1 MIRPVLACIDP
12 YKAAEEFA
20 AVGWNIDF
28 SQPWE
33 SGDPLVG
40 VSLCGN
46 SVMLGITEGYVPGD
60 QLSHIGCGVE
70 IYMTVPGGQL
80 KQIYENHLVLKPTA
94 LMVQPWG
101 DTAFE
106 VKISGYKF
114 MIAAV
119 NFDLSNDPIRSAP

>member
-1 MIRPVLACIDP
+1 MIRPILACIDP

-20 AVGWNIDF
+20 AAGWDIVF
-28 SQPWE
+28 SQSPE

-46 SVMLGITEGYVPGD
+46 SVLLGVTDGYVSD
-60 QLSHIGCGVE
+60 NQLPHIGCGVE
-70 IYMTVPGGQL
+70 IYMTVPVE
-80 KQIYENHLVLKPTA
+80 QIQQVYENHLVLKRTE

-106 VKISGYKF
+106 VKISGYRF

-119 NFDLSNDPIRSAP
+119 NSDLSCKIL

>member
-1 MIRPVLACIDP
+1 MIRPILACIDP

-20 AVGWNIDF
+20 AAGWDIDF
-28 SQPWE
+28 SQSPE

-46 SVMLGITEGYVPGD
+46 SVLLGVTDGYVSD
-60 QLSHIGCGVE
+60 NQLPHIGCGVE
-70 IYMTVPGGQL
+70 IHITVPVE
-80 KQIYENHLVLKPTA
+80 QIQQVYENHLVLKPTE

-106 VKISGYKF
+106 VKISGYRF

-119 NFDLSNDPIRSAP
+119 NSGFSA

>member
-1 MIRPVLACIDP
+1 MIRPILACIDP

-20 AVGWNIDF
+20 AAGWDIDF
-28 SQPWE
+28 SQPPE

-46 SVMLGITEGYVPGD
+46 SVLLGVTDGYVSD
-60 QLSHIGCGVE
+60 NQLPHIGCGVE
-70 IYMTVPGGQL
+70 IYMTVPVE
-80 KQIYENHLVLKPTA
+80 QIQQVYENHLVLKPTE
-94 LMVQPWG
+94 LMVQSWG

-106 VKISGYKF
+106 VKISGYRF

-119 NFDLSNDPIRSAP
+119 NSDFSA